1 VSEQLTL
8 FESLPPEPE
17 GLHYAADFVPP
28 ETEQKLI
35 FGIQDLPL
43 PPFQFGHGRRAPSLI
58 RSLAGR
64 VLFAQAVACKK
75 PPGFPGGFHL
85 SPMMM
90 VVVPV
95 VVMMMP
101 VCAGNRRCGNRER
114 QNSCESIGK
123 FLHLDLKV
131 E

>member
-1 VSEQLTL
+1 
-8 FESLPPEPE
+8 
-17 GLHYAADFVPP
+17 
-28 ETEQKLI
+28 
-35 FGIQDLPL
+35 
-43 PPFQFGHGRRAPSLI
+43 
-58 RSLAGR
+58 
-64 VLFAQAVACKK
+64 
-75 PPGFPGGFHL
+75 
-85 SPMMM
+85 MMM